1 MYVGVFF
8 ALGDTRCVQVGCIL
22 WITLFFW
29 GNCKVLIQI

>member
-22 WITLFFW
+22 GITCFLEVFKTK
-29 GNCKVLIQI
+29 C